1 MSYSGKEWDTR
12 ICSICGEIRMPEI
25 DHSKCAKA
33 KKEIYGD
40 SGENKNP
47 RKKLSKK
54 QLENLENYFSNV
66 DK

>member
-1 MSYSGKEWDTR
+1 MNFNRGFITR
-12 ICSICGEIRMPEI
+12 ECSICGELRLPEI
-25 DHSKCAKA
+25 DHSECAKA

-47 RKKLSKK
+47 RRKLSKK
-54 QLENLENYFSNV
+54 QISDLENYFSDI

>member
-1 MSYSGKEWDTR
+1 MRFDKEFLTAE
-12 ICSICGEIRMPEI
+12 CSICGEHIGNGF
-25 DHSKCAKA
+25 DHSECAKV

-40 SGENKNP
+40 SSENKHP

-54 QLENLENYFSNV
+54 QLENLENYFGNV